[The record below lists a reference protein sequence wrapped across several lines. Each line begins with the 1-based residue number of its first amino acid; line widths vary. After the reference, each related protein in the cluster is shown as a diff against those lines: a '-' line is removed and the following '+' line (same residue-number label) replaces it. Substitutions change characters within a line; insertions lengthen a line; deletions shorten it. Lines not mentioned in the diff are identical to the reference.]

1 MRQELVLIELRCSW
15 VMVGVEKK
23 QSSMK
28 RKRCCRGSIVFL
40 MSHHY
45 RVGRLATEDD
55 DLARISSNPY
65 NVPNIRGLI

>member
-28 RKRCCRGSIVFL
+28 N
-40 MSHHY
+40 HY
-45 RVGRLATEDD
+45 REGRLATEDD
-55 DLARISSNPY
+55 KLARISLNPY